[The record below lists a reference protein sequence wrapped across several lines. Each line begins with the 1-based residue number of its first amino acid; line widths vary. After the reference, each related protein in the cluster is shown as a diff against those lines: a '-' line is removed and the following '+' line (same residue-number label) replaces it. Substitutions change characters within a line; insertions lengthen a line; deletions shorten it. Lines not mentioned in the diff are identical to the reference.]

1 MVAVP
6 VEAATEAAVVIAV
19 EIVAE
24 TEAAVDKVVLEALH
38 LVVATTKAV
47 VDVVPVSQKS
57 RTLTRCEFIK
67 IALQWH
73 TANMT

>member
-6 VEAATEAAVVIAV
+6 TEAATEAAVVIAV
-19 EIVAE
+19 EI
-24 TEAAVDKVVLEALH
+24 EAAVDKVVLEALH
-38 LVVATTKAV
+38 LVAVPTKAV
-47 VDVVPVSQKS
+47 VGVVPVSPKS

-73 TANMT
+73 TANVT

>member
-6 VEAATEAAVVIAV
+6 TEAATEAAVVIAV
-19 EIVAE
+19 EI
-24 TEAAVDKVVLEALH
+24 EAAVDKVVLEALH
-38 LVVATTKAV
+38 LVVVPTKAV
-47 VDVVPVSQKS
+47 VDVVPVSPKS

-73 TANMT
+73 NANVT